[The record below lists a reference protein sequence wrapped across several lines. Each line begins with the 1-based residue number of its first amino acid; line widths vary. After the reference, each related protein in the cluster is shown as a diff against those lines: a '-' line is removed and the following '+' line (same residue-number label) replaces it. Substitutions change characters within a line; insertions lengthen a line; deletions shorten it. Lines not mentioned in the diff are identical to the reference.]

1 MQKWGIP
8 GPESSVLERLV
19 WVRYANLWWPAILYQ
34 SYMELQEQMYP
45 QFSSYV
51 VKAQFAL
58 AIMRQM
64 QEKRNVQV
72 ARLLGRKAL
81 EIVEVDDGDYFDFY
95 WNVADLL
102 PEACDKANY
111 AGRTDLFLDVHKALD
126 EVRPIHQTV
135 PPPDNF
141 CRFTTTLTNL

>member
-19 WVRYANLWWPAILYQ
+19 WVRYGPLWWPAVLYQ
-34 SYMELQEQMYP
+34 SYMELQEQMYS

-72 ARLLGRKAL
+72 ARLLGRSAL
-81 EIVEVDDGDYFDFY
+81 EIVEVEEGDYHDFY
-95 WNVADLL
+95 WSVADLL

-111 AGRTDLFLDVHKALD
+111 DGRMDLFLDVHRALD
-126 EVRPIHQTV
+126 EVR
-135 PPPDNF
+135 
-141 CRFTTTLTNL
+141 